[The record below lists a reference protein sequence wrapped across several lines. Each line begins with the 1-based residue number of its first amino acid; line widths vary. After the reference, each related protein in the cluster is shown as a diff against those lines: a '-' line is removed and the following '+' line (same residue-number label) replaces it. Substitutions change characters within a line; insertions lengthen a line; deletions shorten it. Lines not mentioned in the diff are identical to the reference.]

1 MLVKF
6 CNERKNIWDEHL
18 DTCTFAY
25 NTARHDSTKFSPFDL
40 MFGRKAVLPVE
51 LETENASPEEM
62 LEKFNNAPTM
72 ESNAAFFTK
81 VIKTRSAI
89 LDKAKENIA
98 AAQEKQRAHYNR
110 KHANPTVY
118 QVGSKVLVKDFL
130 RKKRKEGKIDHRWL
144 GPYVILKNLGKGML
158 VGILHY
164 NHLYYFEHYYFAGIY
179 LLQQQSTLNE
189 RRVNGSHIKPFYDSK
204 NDLPDEDG
212 SNIQAQKSDV
222 SASSSSTEATQI
234 HTSDDSA
241 SSSSAMEIDTS
252 DYSASLSSSPRPL
265 RKRAGEKST
274 ALPSKKRAM
283 VYIFQNQWLHK
294 PLIKM

>member
-25 NTARHDSTKFSPFDL
+25 NTARHDSTKFSPFEL

-62 LEKFNNAPTM
+62 LEKFNNAPKM

-130 RKKRKEGKIDHRWL
+130 HKKRKEGKIDHRWL
-144 GPYVILKNLGKGML
+144 GPYVIFKNLRKGML
-158 VGILHY
+158 VGILH
-164 NHLYYFEHYYFAGIY
+164 
-179 LLQQQSTLNE
+179 Q
-189 RRVNGSHIKPFYDSK
+189 
-204 NDLPDEDG
+204 
-212 SNIQAQKSDV
+212 
-222 SASSSSTEATQI
+222 
-234 HTSDDSA
+234 
-241 SSSSAMEIDTS
+241 
-252 DYSASLSSSPRPL
+252 LSC
-265 RKRAGEKST
+265 EF
-274 ALPSKKRAM
+274 
-283 VYIFQNQWLHK
+283 V
-294 PLIKM
+294 